1 MQFNSIPIHVQRTNH
16 VETSESSI
24 VPRHINFDSR
34 HTTIIETPAEEESSF
49 MEGVNAKVFKGCN
62 DLHEEIDVP
71 VVEAST
77 YLYVYLQEVH
87 INMTQNCSD

>member
-1 MQFNSIPIHVQRTNH
+1 MEKRKRIYFIILLLMSLIYGQDQSPNLCCPPSHSRSIRKV
-16 VETSESSI
+16 VK
-24 VPRHINFDSR
+24 
-34 HTTIIETPAEEESSF
+34 
-49 MEGVNAKVFKGCN
+49 KVFKGCN